1 LKKITSSK
9 FRFRRIRTVAAHW
22 FKCSIFDFLLNKSL
36 LGLELGEIVISTSF
50 LTNPTAIIWTASYRS
65 NGVVIRSKLYI
76 SWTPLKP
83 SQLCLLSQLHIFY
96 MHCNKMEFNHD
107 KQCRI
112 NSQFEILSR
121 KIYRLNRICAFY
133 ASCMLRV
140 INLMDKEW
148 YNGAWYNGIKSIT
161 TQLVGFY
168 SIWILI
174 DGEKKCFRFIGS
186 L

>member
-1 LKKITSSK
+1 MK
-9 FRFRRIRTVAAHW
+9 
-22 FKCSIFDFLLNKSL
+22 SIQ
-36 LGLELGEIVISTSF
+36 
-50 LTNPTAIIWTASYRS
+50 PC
-65 NGVVIRSKLYI
+65 
-76 SWTPLKP
+76 P
-83 SQLCLLSQLHIFY
+83 LSQLHIFY

-148 YNGAWYNGIKSIT
+148 DNGAWYNGIKSIT

-168 SIWILI
+168 SVWILKDWEKNVLDLLGI
-174 DGEKKCFRFIGS
+174 CKYFVLLINLFCLLRPQSWDGRGALKKYFHKNFNKTTA
-186 L
+186 